1 MQGKADETEQLPKER
16 CSGLGPPSAALS
28 LNGIP
33 KFLAGFVPGGNHGWR
48 IRLPAPEMQG
58 RAETAFFRACVPKW
72 AASSKEGRKWIGI

>member
-1 MQGKADETEQLPKER
+1 MQGSADETEQLPDGNR
-16 CSGLGPPSAALS
+16 SGLGPPSAAFS

-58 RAETAFFRACVPKW
+58 KAETTFFRACVPT
-72 AASSKEGRKWIGI
+72 